1 MDFNDFCGNTS
12 LHGWRFVPVTK
23 GIIGRAIWVFIVVS
37 SIGVAAFFI
46 SVSVSDFFSSTGNS

>member
-1 MDFNDFCGNTS
+1 MGFRLKAFSVAHMLDEPCI
-12 LHGWRFVPVTK
+12 K